1 MFFQWGGAALS
12 FNITSEAMIS
22 NGARYCQMVDL
33 NALHMSAAKIKNSL
47 PARPWPWATGAGKT
61 CMILQLV
68 LFQISWMDKD
78 AGMNYKHA
86 LDSRL
91 MLLALLQEIYE
102 IFLTYVQ
109 GVHVGWQTRGKRL
122 SLFESWRTTI
132 CFWLSL
138 LFLSLVLI
146 L

>member
-1 MFFQWGGAALS
+1 MVATALPPQLYILTHDQIGQLRFRENTSILCFFNEAGAVLS

-78 AGMNYKHA
+78 TGMNYKHA
-86 LDSRL
+86 LDSR
-91 MLLALLQEIYE
+91 
-102 IFLTYVQ
+102 F
-109 GVHVGWQTRGKRL
+109 
-122 SLFESWRTTI
+122 
-132 CFWLSL
+132 
-138 LFLSLVLI
+138 
-146 L
+146 